1 MKRLAG
7 IAACDIN
14 RLSEPRGTIAAMTV
28 TGHLDVVAFDAP
40 DIDKLASFYADLAGW
55 PIAGKDSDWIAL
67 RTSDGP

>member
-1 MKRLAG
+1 MKRSRLA
-7 IAACDIN
+7 AYDLD
-14 RLSEPRGTIAAMTV
+14 RLSEAAGTIGAMTM